1 MSFQEILTDL
11 ANSDHPLR
19 NTSLAELTNLS
30 SPNLSSPKLELFEHV
45 WSTMEP
51 ERRRQIVYRLVE
63 MTSDNI
69 EFNFDS
75 IFKNCL
81 KDQDADVRSEAIE
94 GLWENE
100 DSFLIDPLI
109 NILKQDSSE
118 KVQAAAA
125 TALGKFALLVE
136 YGKLSNDY
144 SSRTSHIL
152 LTVVGD
158 ENKHIE
164 VRRRALEAIAP
175 LSLPEVKRVIAEAYQ
190 SSNDRLRVSSIYA
203 MGKSC
208 DPSWLSILLDELT
221 NTDAEIRYEAVGACG
236 ELEEEE
242 AVPHLIGLID
252 DQDKDV
258 QLATIQTL
266 GKIGGTKAKECLQ
279 QCLDDPS
286 VAIHQAAEQALQEL
300 ERAEELFSF

>member
-1 MSFQEILTDL
+1 MSFQEILTNL
-11 ANSDHPLR
+11 ANSDLPLR

-30 SPNLSSPKLELFEHV
+30 SPELELLKQA
-45 WSTMEP
+45 WSTIEP

-63 MTSDNI
+63 MASDNI
-69 EFNFDS
+69 EFNFDG

-100 DSFLIDPLI
+100 ESSLIDPLI

-118 KVQAAAA
+118 KAQAAAA
-125 TALGKFALLVE
+125 TALSKFALLAE
-136 YGKLSNDY
+136 YGELSNDY
-144 SSRTSHIL
+144 SSRISHIL
-152 LTVVGD
+152 LTVIGD

-175 LSLPEVKRVIAEAYQ
+175 LSLPEVKRIIAEAHQ

-203 MGKSC
+203 MGRSC
-208 DPSWLSILLDELT
+208 DLSWLSILLDELT
-221 NTDAEIRYEAVGACG
+221 NTDDEIRYEAVGACG

-242 AVPHLIGLID
+242 AVPHLIRLID
-252 DQDKDV
+252 DQDRDV

-266 GKIGGTKAKECLQ
+266 GKIGGTRAKECLQ
-279 QCLDDPS
+279 QCLGDPS
-286 VAIHQAAEQALQEL
+286 EAIHQAAEQALMVL
-300 ERAEELFSF
+300 EKEEELFSF